1 MVPWDEQDFVP
12 APFELLL
19 PDSNRDGLACEVGS
33 CMLGTAKAMPWYG
46 LMAIVMLWCGQS
58 SMLGPTGNRQGG
70 RTLGSKYRQTASSD

>member
-1 MVPWDEQDFVP
+1 
-12 APFELLL
+12 
-19 PDSNRDGLACEVGS
+19 
-33 CMLGTAKAMPWYG
+33 MLGTAKAMPWYG